1 MFEKVVGVLSENSSD
16 DYFYDDEF
24 IYVQELLR
32 DFSDNDWEKLFQS
45 VKSKGDKYKIRLV
58 QCIDDDF
65 GMNGLKLLFS
75 LLDENDE
82 VVEYVI
88 DSLRSFKT
96 PEYKELINSNNQI
109 IEKAES
115 LLKNAIPPVKRVLEA
130 FIEENKRQLF
140 SILNT
145 KKFLDQNVISNQ
157 GFLFSLESMQY
168 QVQDF

>member
-58 QCIDDDF
+58 YCIDADF

-130 FIEENKRQLF
+130 FIEENKR
-140 SILNT
+140 
-145 KKFLDQNVISNQ
+145 
-157 GFLFSLESMQY
+157 
-168 QVQDF
+168 

>member
-32 DFSDNDWEKLFQS
+32 DFSDDDWEKLFQS

-58 QCIDDDF
+58 YCIDDDF

-130 FIEENKRQLF
+130 FIEENKR
-140 SILNT
+140 
-145 KKFLDQNVISNQ
+145 
-157 GFLFSLESMQY
+157 
-168 QVQDF
+168 

>member
-58 QCIDDDF
+58 YCIDDDF

-96 PEYKELINSNNQI
+96 PEYKELINLNNQI

-130 FIEENKRQLF
+130 FIEENKR
-140 SILNT
+140 
-145 KKFLDQNVISNQ
+145 
-157 GFLFSLESMQY
+157 
-168 QVQDF
+168 

>member
-58 QCIDDDF
+58 YCIDEDF

-115 LLKNAIPPVKRVLEA
+115 LLKNASPPVKRVLEA
-130 FIEENKRQLF
+130 FIEENKR
-140 SILNT
+140 
-145 KKFLDQNVISNQ
+145 
-157 GFLFSLESMQY
+157 
-168 QVQDF
+168 